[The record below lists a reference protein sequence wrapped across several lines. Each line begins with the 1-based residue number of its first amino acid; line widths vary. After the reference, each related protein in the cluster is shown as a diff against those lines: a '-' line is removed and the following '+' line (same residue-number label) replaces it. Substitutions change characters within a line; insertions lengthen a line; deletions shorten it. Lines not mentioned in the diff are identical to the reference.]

1 MGTGVIEEMCHS
13 AFTILCSN
21 LLCAKRAKLSLKAGF
36 RAGCVNSNV
45 SVLVVVV
52 PQIRRNHITEQQMLR
67 IEAHAFLHVRLITIM
82 LLFFIFGAS
91 RVCLL
96 PNSGCYIAGRIPKW
110 RTSAGAVGPIRP
122 GSPRKSSRTARA
134 TSRGTE

>member
-52 PQIRRNHITEQQMLR
+52 PQIRRNHIT
-67 IEAHAFLHVRLITIM
+67 
-82 LLFFIFGAS
+82 
-91 RVCLL
+91 
-96 PNSGCYIAGRIPKW
+96 
-110 RTSAGAVGPIRP
+110 
-122 GSPRKSSRTARA
+122 
-134 TSRGTE
+134 